1 MADYGIQ
8 VDGNQGIFQID
19 SETTSTKYLATKQNA
34 TTVTNGTTGFIEM
47 QSGHFDQSK
56 GDLVFARPS
65 TLAGTFSSDFE
76 HNPPRFN
83 VAASYVV
90 LRPSTD
96 ATHTN
101 VNGTNYGIQVKNAG
115 GNVIYDSRQSVS
127 GMDIQKI
134 YLHSTL
140 VGGDQPLTFNWI
152 NNAQNPPVLDAGAT
166 IGGVAYNK
174 LVYTGNATDW
184 SKTYVSVNGGRHE
197 GSIASGTSGL
207 SSNNSYM
214 FNGFYFDTAN
224 YKIYFQAFMRYSS
237 FLPSPI
243 GFTNFGAIMVGIL
256 RD

>member
-34 TTVTNGTTGFIEM
+34 TTEVQSGFVQM

-56 GDLVFARPS
+56 GDIVFARPS
-65 TLAGTFSSDFE
+65 VLGVTTFSSDFE
-76 HNPPRFN
+76 HTPPRFN
-83 VAASYVV
+83 TSAAYVV

-134 YLHSTL
+134 FLHSTL
-140 VGGDQPLTFNWI
+140 VGGDQPNTIGWLNA
-152 NNAQNPPVLDAGAT
+152 AQNPPVLDAGVT
-166 IGGVAYNK
+166 IGGTTYNK
-174 LVYTGNATDW
+174 LIYTGNATDW

-197 GSIASGTSGL
+197 GSIASGSSGL

-214 FNGFYFDTAN
+214 FNGFYFDATN
-224 YKIYFQAFMRYSS
+224 YKIYFQAFMRFSA
-237 FLPSPI
+237 FLPADI

>member
-34 TTVTNGTTGFIEM
+34 TTELSSGFIQM

-56 GDLVFARPS
+56 GDIVFARPS
-65 TLAGTFSSDFE
+65 TQSGTFSSDFE
-76 HNPPRFN
+76 HTPPRFN
-83 VAASYVV
+83 IHASYIV

-115 GNVIYDSRQSVS
+115 GDVIYDSRQSVS
-127 GMDIQKI
+127 GMDIDKI
-134 YLHSTL
+134 FLHNTL

-152 NNAQNPPVLDAGAT
+152 NNAQSPPVLDAGAT

-174 LVYTGNATDW
+174 LIYTGNATDW

-197 GSIASGTSGL
+197 GSIASGSNSL

-214 FNGFYFDTAN
+214 FNGFYFDATN
-224 YKIYFQAFMRYSS
+224 YKIYFQAFMRYAGTVIGE
-237 FLPSPI
+237 I

>member
-1 MADYGIQ
+1 MTDYGIQ
-8 VDGNQGIFQID
+8 VNGVGDIFQID
-19 SETTSTKYLATKQNA
+19 SDTTSTKYLATKQNA

-56 GDLVFARPS
+56 GDIVFARPS
-65 TLAGTFSSDFE
+65 TLSGTFSSDFE

-83 VAASYVV
+83 VVASYVV

-101 VNGTNYGIQVKNAG
+101 VNGTNYGIQVKNTVG
-115 GNVIYDSRQSVS
+115 DVIYDSRQSVS

-134 YLHSTL
+134 FLHGTL

-224 YKIYFQAFMRYSS
+224 YKIYFQAFMRYSA
-237 FLPSPI
+237 FLPTDI

>member
-34 TTVTNGTTGFIEM
+34 TTATNGTTGFIEM

-56 GDLVFARPS
+56 GDIVFARPS
-65 TLAGTFSSDFE
+65 TVSGTFSSDFE

-83 VAASYVV
+83 TPASYVV

-101 VNGTNYGIQVKNAG
+101 VNGTDYGIQVKNTAQQ
-115 GNVIYDSRQSVS
+115 VIYDSRQSVS

-152 NNAQNPPVLDAGAT
+152 NNAQSPPVLDAGAT

-174 LVYTGNATDW
+174 LIYTGNATDW

-197 GSIASGTSGL
+197 GSIASGTSSL

-214 FNGFYFDTAN
+214 FNGFYYDTAN
-224 YKIYFQAFMRYSS
+224 YKIYFQAFMRYTGT
-237 FLPSPI
+237 LIGEI